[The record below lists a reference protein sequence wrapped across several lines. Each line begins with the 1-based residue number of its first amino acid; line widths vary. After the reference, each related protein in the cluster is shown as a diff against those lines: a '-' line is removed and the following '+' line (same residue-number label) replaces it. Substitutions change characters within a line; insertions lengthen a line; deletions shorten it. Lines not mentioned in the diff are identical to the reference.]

1 MKNYYL
7 LFLFFLFAVVL
18 HAEVGVDQYPQVE
31 DISGY
36 SGGEEF
42 VYETSSGSWYAL
54 NNLDQYEK
62 WGVVELADQLAG
74 LTTYSGKY
82 ALVGDVIYRFD
93 DQWIAT
99 SVEVIP
105 FVKPANGVYIIDKCG
120 KLFSPADCPEEKDAL
135 AVAVFTDN
143 TSAMISKRNVIGS
156 TDIWNLGGENI
167 PVIWG
172 ASGLVSC
179 VAATQAN
186 GSNAV
191 PGAVTKDYSGYNNTR
206 LINQALN
213 SPDNSAVKM
222 AAGYAFGNG
231 IRGYLPAFGEL
242 SDVKNR
248 LSDVNSALLLI
259 GGSPMDG
266 LYWSSS
272 QHYLNYRA
280 WWVQFGSGH
289 DSQQHFA
296 ALRNNSTPLSSSY
309 YNACYALLRPFG
321 KLPDYTFDDPYP
333 ESPGSLLL
341 GDVNGDGQVD
351 ISDVAALIDYLLN
364 DDAED
369 ICLQNADCYMDNV
382 INIADV
388 VEIIDYLLNDTWSW
402 GVETF
407 TVNGVSFNMV
417 SVNGGTFIM
426 GATAE
431 QGTSDPNSD
440 EYPVHEV
447 TLSSFSIG
455 ETEVT
460 QELWMVVMGSNP
472 SYHKGDLSCPVEYVS
487 WNDCQTFIAKLNAL
501 TGRAFRLP
509 TEAEWEFAARGG
521 NYTKG
526 FKYAGGNTIN
536 GVAWNYANSN
546 TTTHPVAIKY
556 PNELGLYDMSG
567 NVSEWCQDW
576 YGDYSGES
584 QTNPGGPTTGTKRV
598 NRGGSWYDNAKLCRV
613 SNRELWSESSAAPFG
628 TLGLRLAMDETV
640 APAFALSQNEV
651 TIPVGAESVVDILQ
665 GSGNYSVT
673 DGDSIASAIISG
685 SQLLVT
691 GNHVGTTQ
699 LIVTDNNTLYKAIL
713 VVNVIEYKDPI
724 ETFTVNGVS
733 FNMVTVD
740 GGTFIMG
747 ATDEQ
752 GTEAL
757 DREYPT
763 HEVTLS
769 DFRIGQSEVTQ
780 ALWVAVMGDN
790 PSKYTGDL
798 QRPVDRVS
806 WNACQ
811 EFITKLN
818 ELTGQSFRLPTEAEW
833 EFAARGGNKSN
844 GYKYAGSD
852 ALDDVAWFL
861 DNSTDTSH
869 PVATMTPNELD
880 LYDMSGNVWEWC
892 QDWYGDYTG
901 DAQIN
906 PIVLDNGSDYRITR
920 GGSWLNDPSYCRV
933 SYRRILTPDNVDAVR
948 GLRLAL
954 SL

>member
-1 MKNYYL
+1 MKK
-7 LFLFFLFAVVL
+7 LFLSLFFLLFAVAL
-18 HAEVGVDQYPQVE
+18 YAEVGVNQYPQVE

-36 SGGEEF
+36 SGGEDF

-54 NNLDQYEK
+54 NNLGQYEK
-62 WGVVELADQLAG
+62 WGVVEQTGQLAG

-82 ALVGDVIYRFD
+82 ALVGDVIYKFD
-93 DQWIAT
+93 SQWIAT
-99 SVEVIP
+99 SVKVIP

-120 KLFSPADCPEEKDAL
+120 KVFSPADCPAEKDAL

-172 ASGLVSC
+172 ASGLVSG
-179 VAATQAN
+179 VAATQSN

-191 PGAVTKDYSGYNNTR
+191 PGAVTKDYSGYSNTR

-248 LSDVNSALLLI
+248 LSDVNSALSLI

-272 QHYLNYRA
+272 QHYLSYRA
-280 WWVQFGSGH
+280 WWIQFGTGH
-289 DSQQHFA
+289 DNQQHFA

-321 KLPDYTFDDPYP
+321 KLPDYTFNDPYP
-333 ESPGSLLL
+333 DSPGSLLL
-341 GDVNGDGQVD
+341 GDVNGDGLVD
-351 ISDVAALIDYLLN
+351 ISDVAALIDYLL
-364 DDAED
+364 DGDAEG
-369 ICLQNADCYMDNV
+369 ISLQNADCYMDNV

-388 VEIIDYLLNDTWSW
+388 VEIIDYLLNDAWSW
-402 GVETF
+402 GTETI

-417 SVNGGTFIM
+417 AVDGGTFIM

-431 QGTSDPNSD
+431 QGTSDPSSD
-440 EYPVHEV
+440 ENPVHEV

-460 QELWMVVMGSNP
+460 QALWVAVMGSNP
-472 SYHKGDLSCPVEYVS
+472 SYHKGDLICPVEYVS
-487 WNDCQTFIAKLNAL
+487 WNDCQTFIDKLNTL
-501 TGRAFRLP
+501 TGRTFRLP

-521 NYTKG
+521 NYSMG
-526 FKYAGGNTIN
+526 YKYAGSNTNN
-536 GVAWNYANSN
+536 GVAWCYANSN
-546 TTTHPVAIKY
+546 YTTHPVASKT

-584 QTNPGGPTTGTKRV
+584 QTNPGGPTAGSKRV
-598 NRGGSWYDNAKLCRV
+598 NRGGSWYDDAKLCRV

-628 TLGLRLAMDETV
+628 TLGLRLAMDETA
-640 APAFALSQNEV
+640 APALALSQNEV
-651 TIPVGAESVVDILQ
+651 TIPVGTESAVDILQ

-673 DGDSIASAIISG
+673 GGDSIASAVISA

-713 VVNVIEYKDPI
+713 IVNVIEYKDPV

-752 GTEAL
+752 GTT
-757 DREYPT
+757 DPWNTEYPI
-763 HEVTLS
+763 HQVTVS
-769 DFRIGQSEVTQ
+769 TFSIGQYQVTQ
-780 ALWVAVMGDN
+780 ELWIAVMGTN
-790 PSKYTGDL
+790 PSRFSGNVA
-798 QRPVDRVS
+798 RPVDNVT
-806 WNACQ
+806 WNECQ
-811 EFITKLN
+811 EFISKLN
-818 ELTGQSFRLPTEAEW
+818 ELTGREFRMPTEAEW
-833 EFAARGGNKSN
+833 EFAARGGNKSL
-844 GYKYAGSD
+844 GYKYAGSNNINEVGWYSGN
-852 ALDDVAWFL
+852 A
-861 DNSTDTSH
+861 SSQTH
-869 PVATMTPNELD
+869 PIGEKNANELG
-880 LYDMSGNVWEWC
+880 LYDMSGNLYDWC
-892 QDWYGDYTG
+892 SDWYGDYSSEAQTG
-901 DAQIN
+901 
-906 PIVLDNGSDYRITR
+906 PTGPVSGSDRVSR
-920 GGSWLNDPSYCRV
+920 GGCWYGSARYCRV
-933 SYRRILTPDNVDAVR
+933 SHRRGVAMTSGKRSDQ

-954 SL
+954 